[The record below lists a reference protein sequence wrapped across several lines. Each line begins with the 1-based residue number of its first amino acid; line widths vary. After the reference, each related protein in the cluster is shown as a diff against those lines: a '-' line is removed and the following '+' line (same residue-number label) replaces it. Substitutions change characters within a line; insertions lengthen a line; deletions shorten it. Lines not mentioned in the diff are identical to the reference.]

1 MAPPFAQKATKA
13 QEQQIKASQARTSK
27 EDIAR
32 DLDTARGRKEF
43 FSNRPDVSDDRAL
56 RRMKQADE
64 LQQFK
69 NLYTKPVIGSS
80 NLLQMKDSALR
91 FDTDSSSPTFG
102 QYVKTTVADKAT
114 ELALKYGPTFEEIGS
129 DVGYAIG
136 SMTKGAGDLIMS
148 GNLGIIGAIKG
159 VYNYATDKA
168 KNAYNSLTDVQKEIA
183 DNPNKYTFTQQQ
195 EKVKQLK
202 NFRDLAS
209 EAGKDVLGLAA
220 ITAADATDTSAIG
233 GGGLSSFVNE
243 PIDTLSGGTMG
254 PKVDLR
260 SAKDYIDKSE
270 SFNLPVFRE
279 PVVPAEE
286 VKKAAMDRFSPEYLA
301 EQQRQLEEL
310 NKLRQVEALKPNA
323 PGGTLEDMSIEAQPG
338 EGNFMFPESYTI
350 PFTDIEV
357 PSLMRKIEGGITGG
371 KGLLTGDDQAS
382 VTEFNNPGNLTDVG
396 QAGTTGQTYGDGFAV
411 FPNAQAGITALE
423 NDLALKVNRSNKVE
437 DIIGQYAAG
446 DPNVGNYIDFV
457 KNRVGPTVDQNELDD
472 LRNAV
477 IRFENKPDI
486 AERYLALVADG
497 GLMDKKMYGG
507 IIASKG

>member
-270 SFNLPVFRE
+270 SF
-279 PVVPAEE
+279 
-286 VKKAAMDRFSPEYLA
+286 
-301 EQQRQLEEL
+301 
-310 NKLRQVEALKPNA
+310 
-323 PGGTLEDMSIEAQPG
+323 
-338 EGNFMFPESYTI
+338 
-350 PFTDIEV
+350 
-357 PSLMRKIEGGITGG
+357 
-371 KGLLTGDDQAS
+371 
-382 VTEFNNPGNLTDVG
+382 
-396 QAGTTGQTYGDGFAV
+396 
-411 FPNAQAGITALE
+411 
-423 NDLALKVNRSNKVE
+423 
-437 DIIGQYAAG
+437 
-446 DPNVGNYIDFV
+446 
-457 KNRVGPTVDQNELDD
+457 
-472 LRNAV
+472 
-477 IRFENKPDI
+477 
-486 AERYLALVADG
+486 
-497 GLMDKKMYGG
+497 
-507 IIASKG
+507 